1 MRNAKAYLGVTLTG
15 SILFFLASVPLA
27 SSSVSFLKG
36 KVYDLSAEN
45 LKLEQKFGL
54 ATKRHLAN
62 EKSTAYFT
70 GYSFIGKKNF
80 HMGECYSKSELFQV
94 AAEGK
99 EIRFHKR
106 SKYKSGKISDS
117 EEGSNPVGVLF
128 LHILSKKKGKIV
140 DTRLI
145 DLDNRYEFEDI
156 PIYWLGETDNS
167 QSLSFLKKQFEA
179 ENLSL
184 QKSLLF
190 LIYYHDHPGS
200 LEFLHEVAS
209 GKYAKKIRKEAIFW
223 IGTEKN
229 AKSLG
234 VLKELYA
241 KEKDYDLKKQ
251 VIFSMQLSHQKE
263 AAQEL
268 IKIARTEENLNLR
281 KNAIF
286 WLGQK
291 ASQEAAKAL
300 KDVVDNEADLDLK
313 KQAVFAISQ
322 LPKEKS
328 VPMLIEIAKT
338 NKSLSVRKNAIF
350 WLGQSGDEEALQFFE
365 EILSGKKH

>member
-1 MRNAKAYLGVTLTG
+1 MRNAKAYLGVTITG
-15 SILFFLASVPLA
+15 SILFFLTSVPLA

-62 EKSTAYFT
+62 KKTTAYFT
-70 GYSFIGKKNF
+70 GYSFIGKKDF
-80 HMGECYSKSELFQV
+80 HMGECYSKSEPFKVV
-94 AAEGK
+94 AKGEK
-99 EIRFHKR
+99 IRLHKK
-106 SKYKSGKISDS
+106 SKDKSGKISDS
-117 EEGSNPVGVLF
+117 EKGGNPVGVLF

-156 PIYWLGETDNS
+156 PVYWLGETDNS

-184 QKSLLF
+184 QKNLLF
-190 LIYYHDHPGS
+190 LIYYHDHPSS
-200 LEFLHEVAS
+200 LEFLHKVAF
-209 GKYAKKIRKEAIFW
+209 GKYARKIRKEAIFW

-229 AKSLG
+229 SKSLDL
-234 VLKELYA
+234 LKELYT
-241 KEKDYDLKKQ
+241 KEKDFDLKKQ
-251 VIFSMQLSHQKE
+251 IIFSIQLSPQKK
-263 AAQEL
+263 AAEEL

-291 ASQEAAKAL
+291 ASQEAVKTL
-300 KDVVDNEADLDLK
+300 KDVVENEAELDLK

-350 WLGQSGDEEALQFFE
+350 WLGQTGDKEALVLFE
-365 EILSGKKH
+365 EILFKKKN